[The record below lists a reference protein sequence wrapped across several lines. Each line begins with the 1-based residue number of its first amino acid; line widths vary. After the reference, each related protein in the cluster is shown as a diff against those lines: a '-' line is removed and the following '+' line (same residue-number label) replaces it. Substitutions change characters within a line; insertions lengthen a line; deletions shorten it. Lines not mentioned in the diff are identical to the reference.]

1 MGNGTGSRAGL
12 FWVFLGG
19 KVCLKGYSQSSLLT
33 SHLQGLWGN
42 GGEDS
47 EKQGNHLETTE
58 GQWGEG

>member
-33 SHLQGLWGN
+33 SHLQSLWGN
-42 GGEDS
+42 GGEDG
-47 EKQGNHLETTE
+47 EK
-58 GQWGEG
+58 